1 MMQKSELLTFLRSN
15 KLAVVSTA
23 GDNGPQGAI
32 IGIAVTD
39 AFEIVF
45 DTVSDSRK
53 HAALL
58 KNPRAAITVWHDETT
73 IQLEGLAHPVSLDG
87 AADKIYRDAY
97 YTAWPDGIDRLKWPK
112 IAYWRITPLWARYS
126 DFASGPLI
134 EEFRF
139 D

>member
-1 MMQKSELLTFLRSN
+1 MHKSELLDFLRQN

-23 GDNGPQGAI
+23 GNEGPQAAVV
-32 IGIAVTD
+32 GIAVTD

-58 KNPRAAITVWHDETT
+58 RNPRAAITVWHDETT
-73 IQLEGLAHPVSLDG
+73 IQLEGNAHPMSVDS
-87 AADKIYRDAY
+87 AADKPYRDVY
-97 YTAWPDGIDRLKWPK
+97 YAAWPDGIDRLKWPK

-134 EEFRF
+134 QEFTF